1 MQEMRWGRVGLCLGR
16 IVRFGGMEGIGFIFG
31 KRISHV
37 KILKFIVV
45 LLGLFIFYIIMAHR
59 TRDINREIFR
69 NDIKRKWSGIV
80 VQKFHNR
87 DDRIVMDGI
96 EGLREISVTSC
107 LYDSARIG
115 DTIIK
120 QMNTNNCTILRGR
133 KIYCDCYYEE

>member
-1 MQEMRWGRVGLCLGR
+1 MRWMCWGRRGLCLGR
-16 IVRFGGMEGIGFIFG
+16 KVRFGGMDGIGFIFG
-31 KRISHV
+31 KRISQV
-37 KILKFIVV
+37 KILKFIVGLV
-45 LLGLFIFYIIMAHR
+45 GLFIFYNIMAYR
-59 TRDINREIFR
+59 TRESNREIHR

-80 VQKFHNR
+80 TQKFHNR
-87 DDRIVMDGI
+87 GDRIVIDGI

-120 QMNTNNCTILRGR
+120 QMNSNNCTILRGR